1 MSHQEA
7 IDQYHQALKLGQK
20 CYRDLVH
27 QGQYPYPQVL
37 DEILDESMIARRMD
51 LGVMDIPSERIVG
64 TRYAGRRSAFA
75 ANFMPLLSSETE
87 FASKWI
93 TLCESALEE
102 GIRDAVT
109 CAEYLGR
116 FYVQEG
122 NKRVSV
128 SKSFDSPTICAHVTR
143 LIPVRTQDAAIQL
156 YYEFLDFY
164 KLSSTYWILFSQP
177 GSYAKLQAVLGYDPD
192 HVWTEDERSQ
202 FSMAYAKFREAAC
215 RLTKREAF
223 EEISDAMLV
232 WLQVYSM
239 EELLKSDTGELVRT
253 LTAIWPEVQAL
264 RKPDPIEVSTAPQ
277 ETGNVGFLNRL
288 WLPSHLNVAFINE
301 YPPEESDWIGA
312 HDRGRQYLEA
322 AFPKETTCRSYVIPA
337 GKEAETVMEDAIADG
352 AQVLFTTTAPLI
364 AACRKIA
371 VRHRDVHIL
380 NCSVSMPYPGVRT
393 YYSRIYEGKFLSGA
407 IAGAVSRSDT
417 IGYIASNPIF
427 GVPAGINAFALGAR
441 LTNPNARVLLK
452 WSCSST
458 DPIGELLEAGVDMIS
473 NRDVPAPGQAQDTWG
488 LCQRQPDGRLLS
500 LASPYWN
507 WGSFYVKLVASI
519 LHGGWEESEDDGKAV
534 NYWWGMSS
542 GVVGVHLSD
551 RLPEGVSQLAQMLR
565 RGIIDGSIL
574 PFHRSIRAQ
583 DGTLK
588 SAGSHFFTAEE
599 LLHMDWLCDYVDGSI
614 PSFDELLPMARSIV
628 RLQGI
633 YRDELPAQKDGILL

>member
-1 MSHQEA
+1 MSRQEA
-7 IDQYHQALKLGQK
+7 ITQYQQALKAGQK

-27 QGQYPYPQVL
+27 RGLYPYPHVL
-37 DEILDESMIARRMD
+37 DEILDDSMVARRVD
-51 LGVMDIPSERIVG
+51 LGILDIPSERIVG

-93 TLCESALEE
+93 NLCESALNS

-109 CAEYLGR
+109 CCEYLGR

-128 SKSFDSPTICAHVTR
+128 SKSFDSPSISAHVTR
-143 LIPVRTQDAAIQL
+143 LVPVRTRDTAIQV
-156 YYEFLDFY
+156 YYEFMDFFQ
-164 KLSSTYWILFSQP
+164 KSGTYWMLFSQP
-177 GSYAKLQAVLGYDPD
+177 GSYAKLQALLGYDAD
-192 HVWTEDERSQ
+192 HVWTVEERSQ
-202 FSMAYAKFREAAC
+202 FSLAYIRFREAAL
-215 RLTKREAF
+215 RLTRPEEF
-223 EEISDAMLV
+223 EEICDAMLV

-239 EELLKSDTGELVRT
+239 DQLLNATPAELVRT
-253 LTAIWPEVQAL
+253 LTALWPEVQAI
-264 RKPDPIEVSTAPQ
+264 RQPDSIEVSTAPQ
-277 ETGNVGFLNRL
+277 EANVGLLNRL

-301 YPPEESDWIGA
+301 YTPEESTWISG
-312 HDRGRQYLEA
+312 HDRGRQYLES
-322 AFPKETTCRSYVIPA
+322 AFPKEVACRTYLIPPNGDA
-337 GKEAETVMEDAIADG
+337 EAVMEKAIAEG

-371 VRHRDVHIL
+371 VKHRDVHIL

-393 YYSRIYEGKFLSGA
+393 YYSRIYEGKFISGA
-407 IAGAVSRSDT
+407 IAGAMCKSDT

-452 WSCSST
+452 WSCVST
-458 DPIGELLEAGVDMIS
+458 DPIQELLDAGVDIIS
-473 NRDVPAPGQAQDTWG
+473 NRDVPGPAQSEDTWG
-488 LCQRQPDGRLLS
+488 LCQLQPDGRLLS
-500 LASPYWN
+500 LSSPYWN
-507 WGSFYVKLVASI
+507 WGNFYVKLVASL
-519 LHGGWEESEDDGKAV
+519 LHGSWEEADDSAKAV

-542 GVVGVHLSD
+542 GVVGVHLSEK
-551 RLPEGVSQLAQMLR
+551 LPEGVRQLAQMLR
-565 RGIIDGSIL
+565 RAVIDGAIL
-574 PFHRSIRAQ
+574 PFHRFIRAQ

-588 SAGSHFFTAEE
+588 SEGSHFFSAEE

-614 PSFDELLPMARSIV
+614 PTYDELLPMARSIV

-633 YRDELPAQKDGILL
+633 YRDELPVEKDGILL

>member
-1 MSHQEA
+1 MSRQQA
-7 IDQYHQALKLGQK
+7 LDQYHQALKRGQK

-27 QGQYPYPQVL
+27 RGQYPYPQVL
-37 DEILDESMIARRMD
+37 DEILDESMIVRRVD
-51 LGVMDIPSERIVG
+51 LGVMDIPSERIIG

-87 FASKWI
+87 FGSKWI
-93 TLCESALEE
+93 SLCESALEN
-102 GIRDAVT
+102 GIRDAVS
-109 CAEYLGR
+109 CFEYLGR

-128 SKSFDSPTICAHVTR
+128 SKSFDAPTLSAHVIR
-143 LIPVRTQDAAIQL
+143 LIPLRTHDRAIQL

-164 KLSSTYWILFSQP
+164 KLSGTYWILFSQP

-192 HVWTEDERSQ
+192 YVWTADDRSQ
-202 FSMAYAKFREAAC
+202 FTLAYSKFREAAC
-215 RLTKREAF
+215 RLTHQDAF

-239 EELLKSDTGELVRT
+239 EELLNADSAELIRT
-253 LTAIWPEVQAL
+253 LTAVWPEVQAL
-264 RKPDPIEVSTAPQ
+264 RKPDSIEVSTAPA
-277 ETGNVGFLNRL
+277 EGGVGFLNRL

-301 YPPEESDWIGA
+301 YEPEKSDWVAG

-322 AFPKETTCRSYVIPA
+322 TFPRETTCRSYVI
-337 GKEAETVMEDAIADG
+337 AEGQDAEEVMEQAVSDG

-371 VRHRDVHIL
+371 ARHRDVHIL

-407 IAGAVSRSDT
+407 IAGAMSLSDT

-441 LTNPNARVLLK
+441 LTNPRARVLLK
-452 WSCSST
+452 WSCTSP
-458 DPIGELLEAGVDMIS
+458 DPIQELLDAGVDMIS
-473 NRDVPAPGQAQDTWG
+473 NRDVPAPGQSQDTWG
-488 LCQRQPDGRLLS
+488 LCQLQPDGRLLS
-500 LASPYWN
+500 MSSPYWN
-507 WGSFYVKLVASI
+507 WGSFYVKLISSI
-519 LHGGWEESEDDGKAV
+519 LHGGWEDMEGEDKAV

-542 GVVGVHLSD
+542 GVVGVHLSE
-551 RLPEGVSQLAQMLR
+551 RLPEGVGQLAQMLR

-574 PFHRSIRAQ
+574 PFHRTIRAQ
-583 DGTLK
+583 DGTEK
-588 SAGSHFFTAEE
+588 SDGSHYFTAEE
-599 LLHMDWLCDYVDGSI
+599 LLNMDWLCDCVDGSI
-614 PSFDELLPMARSIV
+614 PTFDELLPMARSIV